1 MIRLFT
7 RFAVLA
13 LATVSIL
20 AACTGGSGDHHAV
33 QIKDAVVTLE
43 GPLFAGPNQGQYAFK
58 LDLAKELGSAYT
70 EGMTVESARITAVE
84 VASADSLGLSSFRSF
99 VVSLASDNAD
109 VAMQEAAFKNPL
121 PEGAS
126 RVSLDVSP
134 EAELGSLLQQGTVYL
149 VLDADLAEDYLEGS
163 RSLTLNLSFDIT
175 IKS

>member
-1 MIRLFT
+1 MNSLFK

-13 LATVSIL
+13 MAAASIL
-20 AACTGGSGDHHAV
+20 VACSGGSGDLHSV
-33 QIKDAVVTLE
+33 QIKDAIVTLE

-58 LDLAKELGSAYT
+58 LDLAKELGSAYK
-70 EGMTVESARITAVE
+70 EGMTLESGRITAVE
-84 VASADSLGLSSFRSF
+84 VTSADSLGLSAFRSF

-109 VAMQEAAFKNPL
+109 VAMQEVAFKNPL

-126 RVSLDVSP
+126 RVALDVSS

-149 VLDADLAEDYLEGS
+149 VLDADLAEDYLEGN
-163 RSLTLNLSFDIT
+163 RSLTLNLSFDLT